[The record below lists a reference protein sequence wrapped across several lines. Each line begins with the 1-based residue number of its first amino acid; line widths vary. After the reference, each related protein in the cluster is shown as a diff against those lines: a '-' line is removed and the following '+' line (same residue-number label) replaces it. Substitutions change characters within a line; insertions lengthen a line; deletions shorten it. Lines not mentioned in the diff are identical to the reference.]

1 VRGTTLARRGATR
14 LGDLPRLA
22 LPAERTTLL
31 RLGLALALAATLS
44 AAVLLARTAGS
55 GRAAV
60 LPAGTNTGVVVLDM
74 SASVAGPAFVRIGNV
89 VRGLVATNQTIGLV
103 MFSDVAYELLPPNSP
118 PSSLQQFLRFFAPRR
133 VNGGSPVF
141 GQSPWDQFTGG
152 TRIAKGLI
160 EGVDALRRGGITN
173 GSLLLVS
180 DLNDSNADRE
190 TLIAEALALRRAHIP
205 VRIVPLLATAGN
217 VQLFSRL
224 FGANS
229 IVNPKVF
236 KSTAKEQVQPIAA
249 SAPWALLG
257 VGVVL
262 ILLLAAN
269 ERFNTRLVPE
279 SVA

>member
-1 VRGTTLARRGATR
+1 VRGTTLTRRGATR

-31 RLGLALALAATLS
+31 RVGLAVALAATLT
-44 AAVLLARTAGS
+44 AAILLARTAGS

-89 VRGLVATNQTIGLV
+89 VRGLVTTNQTIGLV

-160 EGVDALRRGGITN
+160 EGVDALRRGGVTN

-190 TLIAEALALRRAHIP
+190 PLIAEALALRRAHIP

-224 FGANS
+224 FGASS

-236 KSTAKEQVQPIAA
+236 KSTAKEHVQPVAA

-279 SVA
+279 SVT

>member
-1 VRGTTLARRGATR
+1 VRGTTLTRRGATR

-31 RLGLALALAATLS
+31 RVGLAVALAATLT
-44 AAVLLARTAGS
+44 AAILLARTAGS

-89 VRGLVATNQTIGLV
+89 VRGLVTTNQTIGLV

-160 EGVDALRRGGITN
+160 EGVDALRRGGVTN

-190 TLIAEALALRRAHIP
+190 PLIAEALALRRAHIP

-224 FGANS
+224 FGASS

-236 KSTAKEQVQPIAA
+236 KSTAKEHVQPVAA

-257 VGVVL
+257 IGVVL

-279 SVA
+279 SVT